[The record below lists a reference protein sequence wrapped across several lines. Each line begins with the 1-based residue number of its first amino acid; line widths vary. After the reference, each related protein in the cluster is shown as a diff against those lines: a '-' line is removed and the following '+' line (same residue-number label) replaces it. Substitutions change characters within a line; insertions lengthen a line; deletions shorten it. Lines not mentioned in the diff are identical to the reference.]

1 MIDPHRKTPDGRII
15 QGCGHTSLLL
25 NHKERNAIV
34 MKSVSELRG
43 LDFDS
48 IVCCGTS
55 GLLVA
60 PQVCEILNKNL
71 IIIRKKNVKS
81 YSSFVV
87 EGVCPST
94 YVVLDDL
101 VCSGATIKYI
111 REIMFEE
118 YTYAHCLGVYLYLD
132 PREHSAYGEDI
143 QYYFKKDTG
152 LDLLNPL

>member
-1 MIDPHRKTPDGRII
+1 MI
-15 QGCGHTSLLL
+15 
-25 NHKERNAIV
+25 

-48 IVCCGTS
+48 IVCCGIS

-101 VCSGATIKYI
+101 VCSGGTIKYI
-111 REIMFEE
+111 KKIMFEE
-118 YTYAHCLGVYLYLD
+118 YTYAHCLGAYLYLD

-143 QYYFKKDTG
+143 QNHFKKDTG
-152 LDLLNPL
+152 LVLLNRL